1 MKIWMLLTC
10 YWTSNKYCEQ
20 VKRLLVGG
28 SANAGFVACKDKG
41 SCGQQ
46 SRNKIAF
53 TATNRYSLIFNKTMY
68 IIVHEE
74 LALRKVYRIQ
84 SPL

>member
-1 MKIWMLLTC
+1 MLLTC
-10 YWTSNKYCEQ
+10 PWISNKYCEQ

-28 SANAGFVACKDKG
+28 SVNAGVIACKDKG

-46 SRNKIAF
+46 SRNKVAF
-53 TATNRYSLIFNKTMY
+53 RATNRYSLIFNKTMY
-68 IIVHEE
+68 IIIHEE
-74 LALRKVYRIQ
+74 LAVRKLYRIQ